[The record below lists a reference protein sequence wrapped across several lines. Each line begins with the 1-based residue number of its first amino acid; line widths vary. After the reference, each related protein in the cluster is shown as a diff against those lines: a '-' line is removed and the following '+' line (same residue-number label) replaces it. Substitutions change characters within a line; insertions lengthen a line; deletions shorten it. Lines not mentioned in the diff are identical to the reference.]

1 MRLYKTTITP
11 ISSFATPLKGD
22 TLFGQICW
30 AIRYIYKEDRLNSL
44 LQNYDTEPFLIVS
57 DGFASGYLPK
67 PTLPSALLNESLK
80 DKKINRKKIWL
91 NPSDLQAGNFQN
103 AQKSSDIEYN
113 FTKSISVKNSINYL
127 KFCTDDSGAFS
138 PYSLIEMS
146 FSKQDIYFLL
156 SDDFTLDELKTALKF
171 VANGYGKKASIG
183 KGNFDFGDFE
193 AVNFNE
199 NSKAFMTLSP
209 AVLSDGD
216 FIQSYYEPFTRF
228 GKHGGNLTQ
237 NPFKA
242 PLLLAD
248 TAAVVVYSSPCN
260 KQFIG
265 KGIKGHSTHA
275 KSVHQG
281 YAIVVATE
289 LHNES

>member
-113 FTKSISVKNSINYL
+113 FTKSISVKNSIN
-127 KFCTDDSGAFS
+127 
-138 PYSLIEMS
+138 
-146 FSKQDIYFLL
+146 
-156 SDDFTLDELKTALKF
+156 
-171 VANGYGKKASIG
+171 
-183 KGNFDFGDFE
+183 
-193 AVNFNE
+193 
-199 NSKAFMTLSP
+199 
-209 AVLSDGD
+209 
-216 FIQSYYEPFTRF
+216 
-228 GKHGGNLTQ
+228 
-237 NPFKA
+237 
-242 PLLLAD
+242 
-248 TAAVVVYSSPCN
+248 
-260 KQFIG
+260 
-265 KGIKGHSTHA
+265 
-275 KSVHQG
+275 
-281 YAIVVATE
+281 
-289 LHNES
+289 